1 MPLIKSTSKQ
11 AFEKNI
17 SREVA
22 AGRPVKQAVAIAYS
36 EKRNAQQDQEHSSH
50 SREMASAYEH
60 SVAHT
65 KQDFHTGVKSSRM
78 KSRRD

>member
-11 AFEKNI
+11 AFGKN
-17 SREVA
+17 VA
-22 AGRPVKQAVAIAYS
+22 AEIKAGRPLKQSLAIAYS
-36 EKRNAQQDQEHSSH
+36 EKREAEHPHHSSH
-50 SREMASAYEH
+50 TSEMASAYEH

-78 KSRRD
+78 KSTKE